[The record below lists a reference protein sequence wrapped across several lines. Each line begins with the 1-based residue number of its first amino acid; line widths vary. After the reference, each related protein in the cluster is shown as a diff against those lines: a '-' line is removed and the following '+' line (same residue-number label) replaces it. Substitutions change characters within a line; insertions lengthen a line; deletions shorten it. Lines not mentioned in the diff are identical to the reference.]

1 MSSQGKVSKP
11 GKRTITR
18 SIRAGL
24 VFPVGRVH
32 RLLKRGR
39 YVKRIGNSAPVFLA
53 AVMEYI
59 IAEVLEL
66 AGNVTKDTK
75 KKRILPRHINLAIQH
90 DPELYE
96 LFGEITIAKGGV
108 IPHIHEKLLPKKNIA
123 KAVTD
128 EWLIVFLTLIISI
141 GVLINPLSF
150 RRRFD
155 SDCITKHVCRHCFS
169 SLSLNLILNF
179 WKRNK
184 VHEID
189 LDCLLVTKT
198 VKHSHKKRFLSCARS
213 YLPTDSDWMFLVSI
227 CESPMPLGLQRMN
240 RFGNNRTRRCF
251 PSQPKSSDRQ
261 TSQRKTSTEPQTNSC
276 LEKIYAFISFV
287 FLSTLDS
294 IRMQWFVCWNVV
306 LLWLEHK
313 SQVMVRFVSFSST
326 WTRTTSRTEPS
337 QSRRQIGREREFD
350 SFCTFILKLFWNV
363 CQSNKTWHIVSFLVF
378 FTFIFIA
385 VIMCVND
392 CVISNIFGTKHTH
405 L

>member
-128 EWLIVFLTLIISI
+128 E
-141 GVLINPLSF
+141 
-150 RRRFD
+150 
-155 SDCITKHVCRHCFS
+155 
-169 SLSLNLILNF
+169 
-179 WKRNK
+179 
-184 VHEID
+184 
-189 LDCLLVTKT
+189 
-198 VKHSHKKRFLSCARS
+198 
-213 YLPTDSDWMFLVSI
+213 
-227 CESPMPLGLQRMN
+227 
-240 RFGNNRTRRCF
+240 
-251 PSQPKSSDRQ
+251 
-261 TSQRKTSTEPQTNSC
+261 
-276 LEKIYAFISFV
+276 
-287 FLSTLDS
+287 
-294 IRMQWFVCWNVV
+294 
-306 LLWLEHK
+306 
-313 SQVMVRFVSFSST
+313 
-326 WTRTTSRTEPS
+326 
-337 QSRRQIGREREFD
+337 
-350 SFCTFILKLFWNV
+350 
-363 CQSNKTWHIVSFLVF
+363 
-378 FTFIFIA
+378 
-385 VIMCVND
+385 
-392 CVISNIFGTKHTH
+392 
-405 L
+405 